1 MRYAHPLMPD
11 VNLCYRLITMDELA
25 PNRRDRL
32 VSIAK
37 VTAAAVPFVGG
48 VISEL
53 LAETI
58 PELRFDRAVTFIRE
72 LEGELQRI
80 GARLENV
87 ERKLK
92 TEQGIDLFE
101 EGILQASRSV
111 SPDRTLRLA
120 RLVAR
125 SLGGEELEYERAR
138 SLLNL
143 YRNLTDPEI
152 IWLLFYSMNPVLGQG
167 PHSDWVEQHPEVLQ
181 PISKA
186 INAPQEQHERAAIQ
200 ELWKEN
206 LERYGLI
213 QPRGKSKVITTL
225 GRMLVRYIEEGRQS
239 EGES

>member
-1 MRYAHPLMPD
+1 
-11 VNLCYRLITMDELA
+11 MDELA

-53 LAETI
+53 LTETI

-72 LEGELQRI
+72 LDEELQRT

-87 ERKLK
+87 ERKLR
-92 TEQGIDLFE
+92 TEQGTDLLE
-101 EGILQASRSV
+101 EGVLQASRSV

-125 SLGGEELEYERAR
+125 SLGGEELEYEQAR

-143 YRNLTDPEI
+143 YRDLTDPEI
-152 IWLLFYSMNPVLGQG
+152 IWLLFYSMNPVLGRG

-181 PISKA
+181 PISKEMS
-186 INAPQEQHERAAIQ
+186 APQEQHERAAIQ

-213 QPRGKSKVITTL
+213 QPRGKSMSITTL
-225 GRMLVRYIEEGRQS
+225 GRMLVRYIEEGRVS
-239 EGES
+239 EGAS

>member
-1 MRYAHPLMPD
+1 
-11 VNLCYRLITMDELA
+11 
-25 PNRRDRL
+25 
-32 VSIAK
+32 
-37 VTAAAVPFVGG
+37 
-48 VISEL
+48 
-53 LAETI
+53 
-58 PELRFDRAVTFIRE
+58 
-72 LEGELQRI
+72 
-80 GARLENV
+80 
-87 ERKLK
+87 
-92 TEQGIDLFE
+92 
-101 EGILQASRSV
+101 SRSV
-111 SPDRTLRLA
+111 SRDRTLHLA

-167 PHSDWVEQHPEVLQ
+167 PHNDWVEQHPEVLQ

-186 INAPQEQHERAAIQ
+186 MNASQEQYERAAIQ

-225 GRMLVRYIEEGRQS
+225 GRMLGRYIEEGRQS